1 MAIVYLV
8 DRGNP
13 ENADF
18 FAGRSNGFR
27 VWMER
32 SSVEWAER
40 TAREFSEVD
49 LYLVERYKDGW
60 VLRSLRSATP
70 FEGHARRIAR
80 QDARMPEAIRNVL
93 SPMSPYRPIVHG
105 RSKKGGTITYGGHDI
120 AKMHDELHHRHKALI
135 KGIHVE
141 VKQTPGRRGG
151 KYDKFELLINNKKVW
166 DGEAAS
172 IDPLNIAGGTIE
184 AFVLHALDQAGIKR
198 EKH

>member
-1 MAIVYLV
+1 MYSYDRRKTAHADPHATAELQHVTKMLEAVFLKCQNIKEPVQRWETYKVFEAWAKKEIKDTLKHIEDRMADIDAELREQ
-8 DRGNP
+8 DMQDHDHGHS
-13 ENADF
+13 EK
-18 FAGRSNGFR
+18 
-27 VWMER
+27 
-32 SSVEWAER
+32 WAAAAE
-40 TAREFSEVD
+40 D
-49 LYLVERYKDGW
+49 
-60 VLRSLRSATP
+60 
-70 FEGHARRIAR
+70 
-80 QDARMPEAIRNVL
+80 
-93 SPMSPYRPIVHG
+93 
-105 RSKKGGTITYGGHDI
+105 TYGGHDI

>member
-1 MAIVYLV
+1 MYSY
-8 DRGNP
+8 DRRKTAH
-13 ENADF
+13 ADPH
-18 FAGRSNGFR
+18 AT
-27 VWMER
+27 
-32 SSVEWAER
+32 AELQH
-40 TAREFSEVD
+40 ADKMLSEVFKKCQAVKEPVQQWETFEVFQTF
-49 LYLVERYKDGW
+49 LKKHIKDGQDMLKK
-60 VLRSLRSATP
+60 VQDTLADIDSELRD
-70 FEGHARRIAR
+70 
-80 QDARMPEAIRNVL
+80 QDEKSQLDYSEKWAAGEE
-93 SPMSPYRPIVHG
+93 
-105 RSKKGGTITYGGHDI
+105 TYGGHDI
-120 AKMHDELHHRHKALI
+120 AKMHDEIHHRHKSTI